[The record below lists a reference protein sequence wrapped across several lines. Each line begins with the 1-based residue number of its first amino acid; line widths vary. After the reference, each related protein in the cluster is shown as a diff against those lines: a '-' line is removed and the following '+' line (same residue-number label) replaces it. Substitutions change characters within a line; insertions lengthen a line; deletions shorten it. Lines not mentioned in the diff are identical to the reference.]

1 MSKPLR
7 ADDSEPNVSD
17 RVRKVSV
24 SMPDSLIRQVRER
37 VGSGSFSRY
46 VTEAVMR
53 QIQMDNLDDLI
64 TDYVS
69 RHGPVPQEAL
79 DKAEKA
85 LCELEAK
92 WAEEGF

>member
-1 MSKPLR
+1 MSKSHR
-7 ADDSEPNVSD
+7 ADDAEHTVSD

-24 SMPDSLIRQVRER
+24 SMPDSLIRQVKER

-64 TDYVS
+64 ADYVS
-69 RHGPVPQEAL
+69 RHGPLPQEAL

-85 LCELEAK
+85 WSELEAK
-92 WAEEGF
+92 WAQEGF

>member
-1 MSKPLR
+1 MSEPHG
-7 ADDSEPNVSD
+7 ADDSERTVSD

-24 SMPDSLIRQVRER
+24 SMPESLITQVRER

-53 QIQMDNLDDLI
+53 QLQMDNLDDLI
-64 TDYVS
+64 ADYVS
-69 RHGPVPQEAL
+69 RHGPLPQEAL

-92 WAEEGF
+92 WAEEGW

>member
-1 MSKPLR
+1 
-7 ADDSEPNVSD
+7 
-17 RVRKVSV
+17 
-24 SMPDSLIRQVRER
+24 MPESLIAQVRGR

-53 QIQMDNLDDLI
+53 QLQMDNLDDLI
-64 TDYVS
+64 ADYVS
-69 RHGPVPQEAL
+69 RHGPLPQEAL

-85 LCELEAK
+85 WNELEAK

>member
-1 MSKPLR
+1 MSHAHR
-7 ADDSEPNVSD
+7 ADDSTRNVSE

-24 SMPDSLIRQVRER
+24 SMPDSLIRRVKER

-53 QIQMDNLDDLI
+53 QLQMDNLDDLI
-64 TDYVS
+64 ADYVS
-69 RHGPVPQEAL
+69 RHGPLPQETL

-85 LCELEAK
+85 LCELEAR

>member
-1 MSKPLR
+1 MSEAHW
-7 ADDSEPNVSD
+7 ADDSEPNASD

-24 SMPDSLIRQVRER
+24 SMPDSLIRRVRER

-64 TDYVS
+64 ADYVT
-69 RHGPVPQEAL
+69 RHGPIPQEAL

-85 LCELEAK
+85 WSELEAK

>member
-1 MSKPLR
+1 MNGPQW
-7 ADDSEPNVSD
+7 ADESEPNASD

-24 SMPDSLIRQVRER
+24 SMPDSLIHRVRER

-64 TDYVS
+64 ADYVS
-69 RHGPVPQEAL
+69 RHGPLPQEAL

-85 LCELEAK
+85 WSELEAK
-92 WAEEGF
+92 WAAEGF

>member
-1 MSKPLR
+1 MSERHR
-7 ADDSEPNVSD
+7 ADDSELNVSD
-17 RVRKVSV
+17 RVRKVSI
-24 SMPDSLIRQVRER
+24 SMPESLILQVRER

-53 QIQMDNLDDLI
+53 QLQMDNLDDLI
-64 TDYVS
+64 ADYVS
-69 RHGPVPQEAL
+69 RHGPLPQEAL

-85 LCELEAK
+85 WNELEAK

>member
-1 MSKPLR
+1 MSAQR
-7 ADDSEPNVSD
+7 ADDSTRNVSD

-24 SMPDSLIRQVRER
+24 SLPDSLIRRVKER

-64 TDYVS
+64 ADYVS
-69 RHGPVPQEAL
+69 RHGPLPQEAL
-79 DKAEKA
+79 DTAEKA
-85 LCELEAK
+85 WREIEEK
-92 WAEEGF
+92 WANEGF

>member
-1 MSKPLR
+1 MSHARR
-7 ADDSEPNVSD
+7 ADDSTRNVSD

-24 SMPDSLIRQVRER
+24 SMPDSLIRRVKER

-53 QIQMDNLDDLI
+53 QLRMDNLDDLI
-64 TDYVS
+64 ADYVS
-69 RHGPVPQEAL
+69 RHGPLPQEAL
-79 DKAEKA
+79 EEAEKA

-92 WAEEGF
+92 WAEEGL

>member
-1 MSKPLR
+1 MSEPR
-7 ADDSEPNVSD
+7 GADDSERTVSD

-24 SMPDSLIRQVRER
+24 SMPESLIAQVRER

-53 QIQMDNLDDLI
+53 QLQMDNLDDLI
-64 TDYVS
+64 ADYVS
-69 RHGPVPQEAL
+69 RHGPLPQEAL

-92 WAEEGF
+92 WAEEGW

>member
-1 MSKPLR
+1 MSEAAR
-7 ADDSEPNVSD
+7 ADNSELNVSD

-24 SMPDSLIRQVRER
+24 SMPESLIRQVKER

-53 QIQMDNLDDLI
+53 QLQMDDLDDI
-64 TDYVS
+64 VTDHVS
-69 RHGPVPQEAL
+69 RHGPLPQEAL
-79 DKAEKA
+79 GKSEKA
-85 LCELEAK
+85 LCDLEAK

>member
-7 ADDSEPNVSD
+7 ANDSKPNVSD

-46 VTEAVMR
+46 VTEAVLR

-69 RHGPVPQEAL
+69 RHGPLPQEAL

>member
-1 MSKPLR
+1 MSVPHR
-7 ADDSEPNVSD
+7 AENSERSVSD

-24 SMPDSLIRQVRER
+24 SMPDSLILQVRER

-46 VTEAVMR
+46 ITEAVMR
-53 QIQMDNLDDLI
+53 QLQMDNLDDLI
-64 TDYVS
+64 ADYVS
-69 RHGPVPQEAL
+69 RHGPLPQEAL

-85 LCELEAK
+85 WNELEAK

>member
-1 MSKPLR
+1 
-7 ADDSEPNVSD
+7 
-17 RVRKVSV
+17 
-24 SMPDSLIRQVRER
+24 MPETVIRQVKGH

-53 QIQMDNLDDLI
+53 QIKMDNLDDLI

-69 RHGPVPQEAL
+69 RHGPLPQAAL

-85 LCELEAK
+85 LCDLEAK

>member
-1 MSKPLR
+1 MSESDWT
-7 ADDSEPNVSD
+7 DDSERNVSD

-24 SMPDSLIRQVRER
+24 SMPDSLIRRVKER

-64 TDYVS
+64 SDYVS
-69 RHGPVPQEAL
+69 RHGPLAQEAL

-85 LCELEAK
+85 WSELEAK
-92 WAEEGF
+92 WAEEGW

>member
-1 MSKPLR
+1 
-7 ADDSEPNVSD
+7 
-17 RVRKVSV
+17 
-24 SMPDSLIRQVRER
+24 MPDSLIRQVRER

>member
-1 MSKPLR
+1 
-7 ADDSEPNVSD
+7 
-17 RVRKVSV
+17 
-24 SMPDSLIRQVRER
+24 MPDSLIRQVKER
-37 VGSGSFSRY
+37 ADSGSFSRY

-53 QIQMDNLDDLI
+53 QLQMDNLDDLI

-69 RHGPVPQEAL
+69 RHGPVPPEAL
-79 DKAEKA
+79 EKAEQA

>member
-1 MSKPLR
+1 MSHAHR
-7 ADDSEPNVSD
+7 ADDSTRNVSE

-24 SMPDSLIRQVRER
+24 SMPDSLIRRVKER

-53 QIQMDNLDDLI
+53 QLQMDNLDDLI
-64 TDYVS
+64 ADYVS
-69 RHGPVPQEAL
+69 RHGPLPQEAL

-85 LCELEAK
+85 WREIEAK